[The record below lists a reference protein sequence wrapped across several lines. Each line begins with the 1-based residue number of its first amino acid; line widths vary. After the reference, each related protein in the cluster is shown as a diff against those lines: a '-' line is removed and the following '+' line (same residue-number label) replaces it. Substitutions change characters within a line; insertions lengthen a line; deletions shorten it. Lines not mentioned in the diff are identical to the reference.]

1 VGGDLPVPVRRLL
14 VANPSSDVYGS
25 DLQMLESVQGFAQ
38 AGWQVEVV
46 TPDDGPLLPRLRSTG
61 ARTRRLSFPVL
72 RRSSMSPPGL
82 VGLVGSVLVRLPA
95 MVHLLRSM
103 RPDVLYVNT
112 VTIPWWLLAA
122 RLARVPSVC
131 HVHEAENADSRL
143 VRAALV
149 SPLRLAD
156 RLIVISDS
164 AMSALLA
171 VDPALGKRADL
182 VRNGVPLPP
191 DTPLP
196 AERQQPRHLVTV
208 GRLSPRKAPHVAL
221 EALAVLV
228 ARGHDATLD
237 VVGSPFEGYEWYEE
251 ELQQRAREPDLRGR
265 VRFLGYQSPVW
276 PCLAA
281 AEIVMMPSLRE
292 PFGNAVVEG
301 QLSRRAVVAADAL
314 GHRESIVQ
322 GRTGLL
328 VPPGDAVAMADA
340 VEQLLEDD
348 ALADCIAARAE
359 TSARSLFSVARYVR
373 EVRAVVEPLAA
384 RHQVDA

>member
-1 VGGDLPVPVRRLL
+1 VGGDASVPVRRLL
-14 VANPSSDVYGS
+14 VANPSTDVYGS
-25 DLQMLESVQGFAQ
+25 DLQMLESVTGLAE
-38 AGWQVEVV
+38 AGWQVDVV
-46 TPDDGPLLPRLRSTG
+46 TPDDGPLLPRLRSAG
-61 ARTRRLSFPVL
+61 AATRRLSFPVL
-72 RRSSMSPPGL
+72 RRSSMSPKGL
-82 VGLVGSVLVRLPA
+82 AGLACSVVVRLPG
-95 MVHLLRSM
+95 MVRLLRST

-149 SPLRLAD
+149 SPLRLAN

-164 AMSALLA
+164 AMSALVS
-171 VDPALGKRADL
+171 VDPALRKRADL

-191 DTPLP
+191 TPPLP
-196 AERQQPRHLVTV
+196 VKREQPRRLVTV

-221 EALAVLV
+221 EALSVLV
-228 ARGHDATLD
+228 ARGHDVTLD
-237 VVGSPFEGYEWYEE
+237 VVGSPFEGYEWYEQ
-251 ELQQRAREPDLRGR
+251 ELLERAAEPDLHGR

-276 PCLAA
+276 PWLAA

-340 VEQLLEDD
+340 VERLLDD
-348 ALADCIAARAE
+348 EALADGIAARAE
-359 TSARSLFSVARYVR
+359 ESARTLFSVDRYVR
-373 EVRAVVEPLAA
+373 EVHGVVERLAV
-384 RHQVDA
+384 RHEVHA

>member
-1 VGGDLPVPVRRLL
+1 MGGDASVPVRRLL

-25 DLQMLESVQGFAQ
+25 DLQMLESVQGLAE
-38 AGWQVEVV
+38 AGWHVDVV
-46 TPDDGPLLPRLRSTG
+46 TPDDGPLLPRLRSAG
-61 ARTRRLSFPVL
+61 ARTRRHSFPVL
-72 RRSSMSPPGL
+72 RRSSMSPKGL
-82 VGLVGSVLVRLPA
+82 VGLACSVAVRLPG
-95 MVHLLRSM
+95 MVRLLRTV

-164 AMSALLA
+164 AMSALMS
-171 VDPALGKRADL
+171 VDPALGRRADL

-191 DTPLP
+191 DAPLP
-196 AERQQPRHLVTV
+196 AKRQQPRHLVTV

-228 ARGHDATLD
+228 ARGQDATLD

-251 ELQQRAREPDLRGR
+251 ELKERAREPDLRGR

-281 AEIVMMPSLRE
+281 AEIVLMPSLRE

-301 QLSRRAVVAADAL
+301 QLARRAVVAADAL
-314 GHRESIVQ
+314 GHRESIVEGQ
-322 GRTGLL
+322 TGLL
-328 VPPGDAVAMADA
+328 VPPGDAAAMADA
-340 VEQLLEDD
+340 VERLLDD
-348 ALADCIAARAE
+348 EALTDGIAARAE
-359 TSARSLFSVARYVR
+359 ESARTLFSVGRYVR
-373 EVRAVVEPLAA
+373 EIRAVVEPLAD
-384 RHQVDA
+384 RHEVNA